1 MSNLKRIIENINN
14 KNFDKALKFCDL
26 YENNSNAHII
36 SNLKGAIY
44 QLQNNLEMAEIYF
57 LKSSKINNSFI
68 DPLKNLYIIYNKKKK
83 IEEMISVGR
92 KLMQILYAM
101 SVNSSI

>member
-36 SNLKGAIY
+36 SNLKRS
-44 QLQNNLEMAEIYF
+44 NLSTTEQF
-57 LKSSKINNSFI
+57 GN
-68 DPLKNLYIIYNKKKK
+68 
-83 IEEMISVGR
+83 G
-92 KLMQILYAM
+92 
-101 SVNSSI
+101 